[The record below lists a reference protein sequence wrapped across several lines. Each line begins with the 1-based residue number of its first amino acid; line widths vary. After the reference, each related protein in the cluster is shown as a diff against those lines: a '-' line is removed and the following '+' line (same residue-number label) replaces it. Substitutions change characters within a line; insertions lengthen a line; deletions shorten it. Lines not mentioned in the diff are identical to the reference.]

1 MRNSF
6 LTEQE
11 IKLLNLIKL
20 IVEGG
25 WIIDAGILIE
35 VISIAGLQDIIK
47 RHCEAKALDLTLSKE
62 DQGIINTVRTLC

>member
-1 MRNSF
+1 MRNSS

-20 IVEGG
+20 IVDGG

-35 VISIAGLQDIIK
+35 VISIAGLQDIIE
-47 RHCEAKALDLTLSKE
+47 RHREAKASDLTLSKE
-62 DQGIINTVRTLC
+62 DQGIINTVGTLC